1 MMMMMT
7 TAMMIM
13 MTININ
19 MMVRLKGEGLRRN
32 SSGITSAST
41 SIMRMRLSTDYESV
55 YSKVKMMVMLTKIKI
70 FLNLPHQVEEA
81 KKKSREESY
90 KNVKLNLQSHD
101 DSAA

>member
-1 MMMMMT
+1 MMT
-7 TAMMIM
+7 
-13 MTININ
+13 
-19 MMVRLKGEGLRRN
+19 MVRLKGEGLRRN

-55 YSKVKMMVMLTKIKI
+55 YSKVIMMGMIRMTMLTMSMAMMTMNKL
-70 FLNLPHQVEEA
+70 FQVEEA
-81 KKKSREESY
+81 KRKSREESY